1 MQSIHRNEDFIGM
14 LQIVQ
19 NLSRGLAAHASLFII
34 VIAVMTFFVPDLFVW
49 VRGTTQTVILGIIM
63 LTMGLTLTTQDFRI
77 LARRPMDIL
86 IGACAQFFVMP
97 CVAWVLVRVFHLE
110 PALALGILLVGCC
123 PGGVSSNIMS
133 YLCHGD
139 VAFSVGMTCASTLL
153 APVMTPLLM
162 ELTAGEIIEI
172 DAIGMFINIL
182 IVTIIPVGIGCFLNY
197 TYSKRK
203 SFPTIQS
210 LMPGLSV
217 ICLACIVG
225 GVIST
230 VHDDLVARGL
240 WLFVWTFA
248 VVLCHNSL
256 GYLLGWTAGRLAGF
270 NTAKKRT
277 ISIEV
282 GMQNAGLATV
292 LAGTFFAAQPLAVLP
307 CAISCA
313 WHSISGTILAG
324 LFLRFE
330 KRK

>member
-1 MQSIHRNEDFIGM
+1 MKMKII
-14 LQIVQ
+14 Q
-19 NLSRGLAAHASLFII
+19 NISRWLAANASLT
-34 VIAVMTFFVPDLFVW
+34 VIAVAVFTFFVPDAFNW
-49 VRGTTQTVILGIIM
+49 VRGNTQTVILGIIM

-77 LARRPMDIL
+77 LAHRPLDIF
-86 IGACAQFFVMP
+86 IGACAQFLIMP
-97 CVAWVLVRVFHLE
+97 CVAYLLVHVFHLE

-172 DAIGMFINIL
+172 DAIGMFLNIL

-197 TYSKRK
+197 TYSKK
-203 SFPTIQS
+203 EVFPTIQS

-217 ICLACIVG
+217 TCLACIVG

-230 VHDDLVARGL
+230 VHDDLVARGFL
-240 WLFVWTFA
+240 LFIWTFG
-248 VVLCHNSL
+248 VVFCHNTL
-256 GYLLGWTAGRLAGF
+256 GYLLGWMSGRLAGF
-270 NTAKKRT
+270 NEAKKRT

-324 LFLRFE
+324 LFLQFD
-330 KRK
+330 KRKSKK

>member
-1 MQSIHRNEDFIGM
+1 
-14 LQIVQ
+14 
-19 NLSRGLAAHASLFII
+19 
-34 VIAVMTFFVPDLFVW
+34 
-49 VRGTTQTVILGIIM
+49 
-63 LTMGLTLTTQDFRI
+63 
-77 LARRPMDIL
+77 
-86 IGACAQFFVMP
+86 MP
-97 CVAWVLVRVFHLE
+97 CVAYLLVNVFRLE

-162 ELTAGEIIEI
+162 ELTAGQIIEI

-182 IVTIIPVGIGCFLNY
+182 IVTIIPVGLGCFLNY
-197 TYSKRK
+197 IYSKSK
-203 SFPTIQS
+203 HFPTIQS

-230 VHDDLVARGL
+230 VHDDLIARGL
-240 WLFVWTFA
+240 WLFLWTFA
-248 VVLCHNSL
+248 VVFCHNTL
-256 GYLLGWTAGRLAGF
+256 GYILGYTSGRLAGF
-270 NTAKKRT
+270 NQAKKRT

-292 LAGTFFAAQPLAVLP
+292 LAGNFFAAQPLAVLP

-324 LFLRFE
+324 LFLRRD
-330 KRK
+330 KH

>member
-1 MQSIHRNEDFIGM
+1 MIAIIQK
-14 LQIVQ
+14 
-19 NLSRGLAAHASLFII
+19 LSRWLSGHASIV
-34 VIAVMTFFVPDLFVW
+34 VIAAAILSFFLPQLFAW
-49 VRGTTQTVILGIIM
+49 VRGNTQTVILGIIM

-77 LARRPMDIL
+77 LARRPFDIF
-86 IGACAQFFVMP
+86 IGACAQFFIMP
-97 CVAWVLVRVFHLE
+97 CVAYLLVHVFRLE

-133 YLCHGD
+133 FLCHGD

-162 ELTAGEIIEI
+162 QLTAGAIIEI
-172 DAIGMFINIL
+172 DAVGMFLNIL

-197 TYSKRK
+197 TYSHRK
-203 SFPTIQS
+203 NFPVIQS
-210 LMPGLSV
+210 MMPGLSV
-217 ICLACIVG
+217 TCLAFIVG
-225 GVIST
+225 GVVST

-240 WLFVWTFA
+240 WLFLWTF
-248 VVLCHNSL
+248 VVVFCHNSL
-256 GYLLGWTAGRLAGF
+256 GYLLGWTVGRLARF

-292 LAGTFFAAQPLAVLP
+292 LAGTFFAAQPLSVLP

-324 LFLRFE
+324 IYLRWD
-330 KRK
+330 KRKKKIG

>member
-1 MQSIHRNEDFIGM
+1 MIQT
-14 LQIVQ
+14 LQ
-19 NLSRGLAAHASLFII
+19 NLSRWLANHASLFII
-34 VIAVMTFFVPDLFVW
+34 AVAIATFFVPDTFGW

-63 LTMGLTLTTQDFRI
+63 LTMGLTLTTNDFRV
-77 LARRPMDIL
+77 LAHRPLDIF
-86 IGACAQFFVMP
+86 IGACAQFIIMP
-97 CVAWVLVRVFHLE
+97 CVAYLLVHVFRLE

-139 VAFSVGMTCASTLL
+139 VAYSVGMTCASTLL

-162 ELTAGEIIEI
+162 ELTAGKIIEI
-172 DAIGMFINIL
+172 NAVGMFLNIL
-182 IVTIIPVGIGCFLNY
+182 IVTIIPVSIGCFLNY
-197 TYSKRK
+197 RFSSSRQ
-203 SFPTIQS
+203 FPTIQS

-230 VHDDLVARGL
+230 VHDDLVSRGFL
-240 WLFVWTFA
+240 LFIWTFA
-248 VVLCHNSL
+248 VVFCHNAS
-256 GYLLGWTAGRLAGF
+256 GYLLGWATGRAVKF

-277 ISIEV
+277 LSIEV

-292 LAGTFFAAQPLAVLP
+292 LASTFFAAQPLAVLP

-324 LFLRFE
+324 IFLRYD
-330 KRK
+330 KRGER

>member
-1 MQSIHRNEDFIGM
+1 
-14 LQIVQ
+14 
-19 NLSRGLAAHASLFII
+19 
-34 VIAVMTFFVPDLFVW
+34 
-49 VRGTTQTVILGIIM
+49 
-63 LTMGLTLTTQDFRI
+63 MGLTLTTQDFRI
-77 LARRPMDIL
+77 LVRRPGDIM
-86 IGACAQFFVMP
+86 IGACAQFLVMP
-97 CVAWVLVRVFHLE
+97 FVAWLLVRIFHLE

-139 VAFSVGMTCASTLL
+139 VAFSVGMTCTSTLL

-172 DAIGMFINIL
+172 DAVGMFLNIL

-197 TYSKRK
+197 IYSNRK
-203 SFPTIQS
+203 SFPTVQS

-240 WLFVWTFA
+240 WLFIWTFA
-248 VVLCHNSL
+248 VVFCHNSL

-292 LAGTFFAAQPLAVLP
+292 LAGTFFAAQPLSVLP

-324 LFLRFE
+324 LFLRFQ
-330 KRK
+330 KKKP

>member
-1 MQSIHRNEDFIGM
+1 
-14 LQIVQ
+14 
-19 NLSRGLAAHASLFII
+19 
-34 VIAVMTFFVPDLFVW
+34 
-49 VRGTTQTVILGIIM
+49 
-63 LTMGLTLTTQDFRI
+63 
-77 LARRPMDIL
+77 
-86 IGACAQFFVMP
+86 MP
-97 CVAWVLVRVFHLE
+97 CVAYLLVRVFHLE
-110 PALALGILLVGCC
+110 PALALGIMLVGCC

-162 ELTAGEIIEI
+162 EITAGEIIEI
-172 DAIGMFINIL
+172 DAIGMFLNIL
-182 IVTIIPVGIGCFLNY
+182 IVTIIPVGMGCFLNY
-197 TYSKRK
+197 TYSNNKH
-203 SFPTIQS
+203 FPTIQS

-230 VHDDLVARGL
+230 VHDDLVNRGL
-240 WLFVWTFA
+240 WLFLWTFA
-248 VVLCHNSL
+248 VVFCHNSL
-256 GYLLGWTAGRLAGF
+256 GYLLGYLSGRLAGF
-270 NTAKKRT
+270 SKAKKRT

-292 LAGTFFAAQPLAVLP
+292 LAGNFFAAQPLAVLP

-324 LFLRFE
+324 LFLKADTRQE
-330 KRK
+330 KKP

>member
-1 MQSIHRNEDFIGM
+1 MKLKII
-14 LQIVQ
+14 Q
-19 NLSRGLAAHASLFII
+19 NISRWLAANASLTI
-34 VIAVMTFFVPDLFVW
+34 IAVAVFTFFVPDAFNW
-49 VRGTTQTVILGIIM
+49 VRGNTQTVILGIIM

-77 LARRPMDIL
+77 LAHRPLDIF
-86 IGACAQFFVMP
+86 IGACAQFLIMP
-97 CVAWVLVRVFHLE
+97 CVAYLLVHVFHLE

-162 ELTAGEIIEI
+162 ELTAGQIIEI
-172 DAIGMFINIL
+172 DAIGMFLNIL

-197 TYSKRK
+197 TYSKK
-203 SFPTIQS
+203 EIFPTIQS

-217 ICLACIVG
+217 TCLACIVG

-230 VHDDLVARGL
+230 VHDDLVARGFL
-240 WLFVWTFA
+240 LFVWTFG
-248 VVLCHNSL
+248 VVFCHNTL
-256 GYLLGWTAGRLAGF
+256 GYLLGWMSGRLAGF
-270 NTAKKRT
+270 NEAKKRT

-324 LFLRFE
+324 LFLQFD
-330 KRK
+330 KWKQNK